1 MSFKMFLIYYITELI
16 MTGCMLYCYYIM
28 NNKKSEFNR
37 KNTIII
43 MALCILVV
51 MNNIYNLNQLK
62 VVCSAII
69 WTLMN
74 KLAFNHNNKRVLFST
89 IIYLIISIIV
99 EFATCNILSAFVN
112 NIEILNETVMLK
124 MIYSLINCGI
134 IIIIFKLFENKFVR
148 TNFLIKSHSFYI
160 ISIIIVF
167 ILNSILVL
175 RGLEINNINLL
186 ILSTVCIIL
195 FLTTLCNLLNDKY
208 IIKIIKEKNKQL
220 VDSNEAYNKT
230 VEEFKELKHNLKHD
244 LYFLKTSI
252 PNKYHNEINELIMKY
267 NKKSEWIN
275 KIDNIPEGLQ
285 GIFYLKLNEAKEKGI
300 EIYLNTNKKIDVK
313 KEDLLD
319 ISNVIGILIDNAIEA
334 TQLAKSNLIEVYINN
349 NTTNLNIK
357 IYNKFVNSLDTEKL
371 GNKNYSTKTRKS
383 GIGLNYIKNLEN
395 KNIFVNYSIINDL
408 FISEMSINKM

>member
-1 MSFKMFLIYYITELI
+1 MSLKMFLIYYITELI

-28 NNKKSEFNR
+28 NNKKSTFNK
-37 KNTIII
+37 KNIIII

-62 VVCSAII
+62 VLCSVII
-69 WTLMN
+69 WILIN
-74 KLAFNHNNKRVLFST
+74 KLAFNDNNKRVLFST

-99 EFATCNILSAFVN
+99 EFATCNILTIFAN
-112 NIEILNETVMLK
+112 NIDILNGTALLK

-134 IIIIFKLFENKFVR
+134 IIITFKLFENKFLR
-148 TNFLIKSHSFYI
+148 TNFLMKNRSFYI

-175 RGLEINNINLL
+175 RGLEINNTNLL
-186 ILSTVCIIL
+186 ILSIVCIIL
-195 FLTTLCNLLNDKY
+195 FMTTLCNLLNDKY
-208 IIKIIKEKNKQL
+208 NIKIIKEKNKQL
-220 VDSNEAYNKT
+220 VDSNEAYSKT
-230 VEEFKELKHNLKHD
+230 VEEFNELKHNLKHD

-252 PNKYHNEINELIMKY
+252 PNKYKNEINELIIKY

-275 KIDNIPEGLQ
+275 KIDNIPDGLQ

-300 EIYLNTNKKIDVK
+300 EIYLNTNEKIDVK
-313 KEDLLD
+313 KEDFLD
-319 ISNVIGILIDNAIEA
+319 VSNVVGILIDNAIEA
-334 TQLAKSNLIEVYINN
+334 TELAKSNIIEVFINN
-349 NTTNLNIK
+349 NISNLNIK
-357 IYNKFVNSLDTEKL
+357 IYNKFINSLDTEKL
-371 GNKNYSTKTRKS
+371 SNKNYSTKEKKS

-408 FISEMSINKM
+408 FISEISINKI

>member
-1 MSFKMFLIYYITELI
+1 MSLKMFLIYYITELI

-28 NNKKSEFNR
+28 NNKKSAFNR

-62 VVCSAII
+62 VLCSAII

-112 NIEILNETVMLK
+112 NIDVLNETVMLK

-134 IIIIFKLFENKFVR
+134 IIIIFKLFENKFLR
-148 TNFLIKSHSFYI
+148 TNFLIKSRSFYI

-313 KEDLLD
+313 KEDFLD
-319 ISNVIGILIDNAIEA
+319 VSNVVGILIDNAIEA
-334 TQLAKSNLIEVYINN
+334 TELAKSNIIEVYINN
-349 NTTNLNIK
+349 NKSNLNIK

-371 GNKNYSTKTRKS
+371 GNKNYSTKTKKS